1 MLLLGATAVAVAVRD
16 VARQLVP
23 EEAAAGGE
31 CLSRYWQE
39 AHRAPGPSGHVA
51 VPKPQGGYMPSQAGE
66 AWANLR
72 RADDRKAHRVAHPS
86 ALVAGAQPAS
96 CVALPGTAV
105 DDNWCQTNCLQP
117 MPNCPSTAC
126 KCESGSPSQESQ
138 ASGDQLSPT
147 TEVARSHQTQQQ
159 QAPPEQPAAQRE
171 QEQQQQPVGTWTA
184 VEHVNC
190 CTVEGCYNKGGAP
203 GEPLQVL
210 DTDVGSLADCKA
222 ACEEAPACQAV
233 VVKGPRREGDV
244 TACYLRDQ
252 VDVQEC
258 ASSEGFG
265 LFTLDRQSLSS
276 PAAAA
281 PAAPEE
287 PPPTA
292 PAAATVECKHL
303 LPVNVSDV
311 DVTTDETAAAKE
323 HTPKVSEQL
332 DAMRHRAKVLKSC
345 QAAERWSRPSPS
357 RLQLRGDPGLAA
369 SKTEVIVCPG
379 ARLAFIHVYKAAGTT
394 IIASLHD
401 LCQAMGSEA
410 RLICGHD
417 GEKKWPVLQGDD
429 QMWCDQTLAEAWDDI
444 ANYSFFTF
452 VRDPVERFG
461 SGLFENAYRAS
472 QSNYSTCASQAGD
485 SKEGIE
491 GDELALAVLDRCLR
505 WIEPDADIL
514 DPHLKPQ
521 IDFFLQADQSVLPQ
535 LEYIG
540 HVETMTD
547 DWPALVGKFFGKKAG
562 AQVKKVMQRGA
573 LKVRSEDSDQYHVDG
588 LDPKFYNLKMGESTR
603 RTIAD
608 AFLIDE
614 VCLGYSTEMFLDDAD
629 MPQRRSDVP

>member
-1 MLLLGATAVAVAVRD
+1 VTADAN
-16 VARQLVP
+16 
-23 EEAAAGGE
+23 AAAAA
-31 CLSRYWQE
+31 LKV
-39 AHRAPGPSGHVA
+39 PSSA
-51 VPKPQGGYMPSQAGE
+51 KEPDWSQQQAEELYDPQQ
-66 AWANLR
+66 
-72 RADDRKAHRVAHPS
+72 
-86 ALVAGAQPAS
+86 Q
-96 CVALPGTAV
+96 
-105 DDNWCQTNCLQP
+105 
-117 MPNCPSTAC
+117 
-126 KCESGSPSQESQ
+126 
-138 ASGDQLSPT
+138 
-147 TEVARSHQTQQQ
+147 QQQ
-159 QAPPEQPAAQRE
+159 QA
-171 QEQQQQPVGTWTA
+171 
-184 VEHVNC
+184 
-190 CTVEGCYNKGGAP
+190 
-203 GEPLQVL
+203 
-210 DTDVGSLADCKA
+210 S
-222 ACEEAPACQAV
+222 
-233 VVKGPRREGDV
+233 
-244 TACYLRDQ
+244 
-252 VDVQEC
+252 
-258 ASSEGFG
+258 
-265 LFTLDRQSLSS
+265 
-276 PAAAA
+276 AA
-281 PAAPEE
+281 PAPS
-287 PPPTA
+287 TMD
-292 PAAATVECKHL
+292 ECAHL
-303 LPVNVSDV
+303 LPVNVSEV
-311 DVTTDETAAAKE
+311 DVTAGETDDV
-323 HTPKVSEQL
+323 HQL
-332 DAMRHRAKVLKSC
+332 KLTKLEAMRRRAKALKTC
-345 QAAERWSRPSPS
+345 KAAERWSHPGDGAGVQP
-357 RLQLRGDPGLAA
+357 LQLRGDPGLPA